1 MTDVAVLK
9 LLGLLLLFEIVLL
22 VLWTVFDLPEVV
34 LQQNLQDQTQATV
47 CRWNQIAF
55 VAVSL
60 FAKVILSRLLYPKT
74 NVLTGRINGLRSLP
88 VD

>member
-1 MTDVAVLK
+1 MTDIAVLK
-9 LLGLLLLFEIVLL
+9 LICLLLLFEIVLL

-34 LQQNLQDQTQATV
+34 LQSNLQDLTQSMV

-60 FAKVILSRLLYPKT
+60 FAKVHLYLHYNMPHFF
-74 NVLTGRINGLRSLP
+74 
-88 VD
+88 